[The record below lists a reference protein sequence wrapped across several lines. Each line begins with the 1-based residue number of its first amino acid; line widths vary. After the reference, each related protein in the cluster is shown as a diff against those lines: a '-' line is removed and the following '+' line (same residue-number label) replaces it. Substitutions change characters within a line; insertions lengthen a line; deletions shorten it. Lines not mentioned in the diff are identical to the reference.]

1 VTTKPAIAALPDPID
16 TYHGIPVLRLHVD
29 DPIPTPRAPQRFAVC
44 VTPDLAR
51 YLLTF
56 NHPDNRRLRDRKV
69 KAMAS
74 DMGGGRWLFTPESI
88 VFTISA
94 IMANGQNRLMAVTE
108 TGEPVWLMIDFGWPD
123 DIITVIDRGSARTN
137 HDTLKVSGVANA
149 SDLASIVTK
158 VWQYDRTVTQTRSW
172 SGLPTPTSA
181 EALGIVMADADN
193 WQDAAHAARRLY
205 RALDKG
211 GSISSWGSA
220 YYIIGRDHP
229 DKVER
234 FYDEIVDGSGRPG
247 SATRVLA
254 DWFRRR
260 PDSATRTG
268 DPREP
273 VELII
278 RGFNGWLA
286 DKSFPFAKFKGFP
299 LSRVRSA

>member
-1 VTTKPAIAALPDPID
+1 MTKIAALPGPEPDAF
-16 TYHGIPVLRLHVD
+16 HGVPTLSIHVD
-29 DPIPTPRAPQRFAVC
+29 EPIPALRAPQRYAVR
-44 VTPDLAR
+44 VSPDLAR

-69 KAMAS
+69 RAMAS
-74 DMGGGRWLFTPESI
+74 DMASGRWQFTPESI
-88 VFTISA
+88 VFTVSGVLV
-94 IMANGQNRLMAVTE
+94 NGQNRLMAVTE
-108 TGEPVWLMIDFGWPD
+108 TGEPIWLMLDFGWPD

-137 HDTLKVSGVANA
+137 HDTMKVSGLANS
-149 SDLASIVTK
+149 SDLSAIVTK
-158 VWQYDRTVTQTRSW
+158 VWQYDRTVSQTRSW

-181 EALGIVMADADN
+181 EALGIVMADPES
-193 WQDAAHAARRLY
+193 WQDAAHAARRMY

-220 YYIIGRDHP
+220 YYIIGREHP
-229 DKVER
+229 DKIER
-234 FYDEIVDGSGRPG
+234 FCDEIVIGTGRPG
-247 SATRVLA
+247 SASRVLA

-268 DPREP
+268 DNREP

-299 LSRVRSA
+299 LSRVKSA